1 LEKTRVTILFGVS
14 ANPLSLQLCKDKFVS
29 ATTGICQFNNQ
40 YYGFELMPFS
50 VSQYGYVKSFDAK
63 RIDISSS

>member
-1 LEKTRVTILFGVS
+1 LEKTRVTTLFGVS